1 MAGIVCMKHS
11 KNVLP
16 FYPKENNNNIQW
28 VCSEEMWKKPPQK
41 TRKMEKCVVWNSVNT
56 RHNHKFS
63 NYSKIYIY
71 IYIFPISGEAAITI
85 QSHSKFTCGTSY
97 SNNSNILKVPLCT
110 HWFEHRGQQPSIYG
124 CDLGDVERLA
134 PVTARFLHALPQAC
148 VAGTVTQRAREVA
161 APAGRH
167 CYRVH
172 SLAARMDWRVWRV
185 GGEGRLGECQ
195 AQTAPVFL

>member
-1 MAGIVCMKHS
+1 MIIFTG
-11 KNVLP
+11 
-16 FYPKENNNNIQW
+16 
-28 VCSEEMWKKPPQK
+28 
-41 TRKMEKCVVWNSVNT
+41 CVVKKCEKT
-56 RHNHKFS
+56 HKKQEKWRSALSEIVLIQGIITSLATSF
-63 NYSKIYIY
+63 I
-71 IYIFPISGEAAITI
+71 ISGEAAITI

-148 VAGTVTQRAREVA
+148 VAGTVTQRAGEVA

-172 SLAARMDWRVWRV
+172 SLAARMDWRV
-185 GGEGRLGECQ
+185 
-195 AQTAPVFL
+195 

>member
-1 MAGIVCMKHS
+1 MFYHS
-11 KNVLP
+11 I
-16 FYPKENNNNIQW
+16 PKRIMIIFTGC
-28 VCSEEMWKKPPQK
+28 VVKKCEKTPQK

-63 NYSKIYIY
+63 NYSKIY

-148 VAGTVTQRAREVA
+148 VAGTVTQRAGEVA

>member
-28 VCSEEMWKKPPQK
+28 VCSEEMWKTPHKKQ
-41 TRKMEKCVVWNSVNT
+41 EKWRSALSEIVLIQGIITSLAT
-56 RHNHKFS
+56 IAK
-63 NYSKIYIY
+63 YIY

>member
-16 FYPKENNNNIQW
+16 FYPKENNDNIHW
-28 VCSEEMWKKPPQK
+28 VCSEEMWKNPQK
-41 TRKMEKCVVWNSVNT
+41 TSKMEKCVVWNSVNT

-63 NYSKIYIY
+63 NYSKIY

-148 VAGTVTQRAREVA
+148 VAGTVTQRAGEVA